1 MKFDKMANQIS
12 KLLKNEGI
20 EIDISLS
27 SDVISKIELWSNM
40 YKNEGP
46 WIDNQIVKSACI
58 PSAVAGEI
66 ARLTTLE
73 AKIEID
79 GSVRAKF
86 INDVL
91 SSIKSKLREYTEYG
105 CAKGSLIFKPYISGS
120 GISIQIV
127 QSDCFFP
134 VSFDDSGNITRCVFT
149 EQFRDGKKIY
159 TRLEIHELKKD
170 QLTITNRAFISMNDN
185 VLGSEV
191 NISQVPQWSKLQ
203 YRTMFG
209 NVKQLPFG
217 YYRFPIANEFNAP
230 VGASC
235 YSKAVRLISEADR
248 RYSQECWEF
257 EAKEAAVNIA
267 ESMMYYNKE
276 TGAYQAPKGKERL
289 YRPFRWDAGVTDKP
303 FMEEYSPDIRIEQYA
318 KGYEEQLRKIE
329 FACSLAYGTLSN
341 INNVDKTAEEI
352 KTSKQRSYAMI
363 SDNQKALQR
372 SLEQLIDAL
381 DFYTTIYNLAPS
393 GKINMQFEWD
403 DSIIVDSEKERMRD
417 MQEVTMGIMP
427 KYMYIMKWYG
437 VDEDKAKMI
446 LLENNNADGLTY
458 EDE

>member
-12 KLLKNEGI
+12 KLLKDEGI
-20 EIDISLS
+20 ELNISLS
-27 SDVISKIELWSNM
+27 NEVVSRIELWSKM

-46 WIDNQIVKSACI
+46 WIDGKTVKSACI
-58 PSAVAGEI
+58 PSSIAGEI
-66 ARLTTLE
+66 ARLTTIE
-73 AKIEID
+73 SKIEVD
-79 GSVRAKF
+79 GSAKAIF
-86 INDVL
+86 INDTL
-91 SSIKSKLREYTEYG
+91 SSVKEKLREYVEYG
-105 CAKGSLIFKPYISGS
+105 CAKGSLIFKPYLNGT

-134 VSFDDSGNITRCVFT
+134 ISFDDSGNITRCVFT

-159 TRLEIHELKKD
+159 TRLEIHELKND
-170 QLTITNRAFISMNDN
+170 SLTITNRAFVSLNDGI
-185 VLGSEV
+185 LGSEI
-191 NISQVPQWSKLQ
+191 NISLVTQWSKLQ
-203 YRTMFG
+203 YSITFG
-209 NVKQLPFG
+209 NVSQMPFG

-235 YSKAVRLISEADR
+235 FSKAIHLISEADR

-276 TGAYQAPKGKERL
+276 TGSYQAPKGKERL
-289 YRPFRWDAGVTDKP
+289 YRPFKWDAGVTDKP
-303 FMEEYSPDIRIEQYA
+303 FMEEYSPNIRIEQYS

-363 SDNQKALQR
+363 SDNQKALQTA
-372 SLEQLIDAL
+372 LEQLIDAL
-381 DFYTTIYNLAPS
+381 DFYITIYNLAPY
-393 GKINMQFEWD
+393 GKINTQFEWD

-427 KYMYIMKWYG
+427 KYMYVMKWYG
-437 VDEDKAKMI
+437 VDEDKARMI
-446 LLENNNADGLTY
+446 VSENADIDGLTY
-458 EDE
+458 GDE